1 MKLKIKRELLL
12 ENLNKVSKAISTKNL
27 IPSLSGIKFDL
38 TKEGLTL
45 TASNNDLTIQKFIEI
60 KDENMN
66 VQEEGIIII
75 QGKEILDIV
84 RVIPEEEINIEVI
97 DELKV
102 LIYTDDEKIKYDLN
116 VINKSE
122 YPNVNLEKSD
132 NYITISSEELL
143 NIVKETAF
151 ATSTDESRP
160 VLTGI
165 NFKINGDL
173 LECSATDSYRLAK
186 KENRLSKPV
195 EEIYNII
202 IPGKNIIEFSKII
215 DDREG
220 EIKLHVFNNKILF
233 EEDNL
238 LFQSRLINGNYP
250 NTSKLIPEDSV
261 LKIKAKLSQLYN
273 VIGQASILTTDK
285 EKNIVSLS
293 TNGDLLIVK
302 SVSNEKG
309 KAEMKMNIEK
319 NNNEDITIAFSAKY
333 MMEALNALNTDII
346 EMSFIGEVKP
356 ITIKNTTED
365 GLIQLVVPIR
375 TYLNNIR
382 HNLLCKYDIITTY
395 F

>member
-132 NYITISSEELL
+132 NYITINSEELL

-186 KENRLSKPV
+186 KEIRLNKPV

-215 DDREG
+215 DDKEG

-233 EEDNL
+233 EENNL

-375 TYLNNIR
+375 TY
-382 HNLLCKYDIITTY
+382 
-395 F
+395 

>member
-60 KDENMN
+60 KDENIN

-186 KENRLSKPV
+186 KEIRLNKPV

-215 DDREG
+215 DDKEG

-233 EEDNL
+233 EENNL

-375 TYLNNIR
+375 TY
-382 HNLLCKYDIITTY
+382 
-395 F
+395 

>member
-60 KDENMN
+60 KDESMN

-186 KENRLSKPV
+186 KEIRLNKPV

-215 DDREG
+215 DDKEG

-233 EEDNL
+233 EENNL

-375 TYLNNIR
+375 TY
-382 HNLLCKYDIITTY
+382 
-395 F
+395 